1 MFGKKVM
8 EKSVVEKCRRQVLE
22 KSSRE
27 AFQKRAVEK
36 FWINVLERSV
46 WRQVVEMS
54 VSDESCRE
62 VL

>member
-1 MFGKKVM
+1 M